1 LDGALEKIDK
11 GIKDLKVKYPSIQ
24 SVNMN
29 YGLRGTRY
37 FIEFPIV
44 GKNVDAFSILIAT
57 Q

>member
-1 LDGALEKIDK
+1 
-11 GIKDLKVKYPSIQ
+11 LKVKYPNIQ

-57 Q
+57 